1 MLKYSSCRRKPNNI
15 IFSLCNLS
23 MQTIPNKFLIA
34 SECTWLNIFYPGV
47 KSLLL
52 LPFSVSRHGSIKM
65 KCIFLIE
72 YKCEISEYKNGQNN
86 WYAATI
92 YRLIHFVK
100 YSHPCSWD
108 HLFQWKSTNWWSW
121 WWGYRC
127 RSIYPIDYTT
137 IRPYQLSF
145 DICVCRKRCG
155 INGSHCT
162 LVCS

>member
-1 MLKYSSCRRKPNNI
+1 M
-15 IFSLCNLS
+15 
-23 MQTIPNKFLIA
+23 
-34 SECTWLNIFYPGV
+34 
-47 KSLLL
+47 LL
-52 LPFSVSRHGSIKM
+52 LPFSVSRHGIKM
-65 KCIFLIE
+65 KYDTCLTYRLQLLFSHLHFIKMQCIFLNE
-72 YKCEISEYKNGQNN
+72 YKFEISESKNGQNDC
-86 WYAATI
+86 YAAAI

-108 HLFQWKSTNWWSW
+108 HLFHWKSTNWWSW

-137 IRPYQLSF
+137 ISPYQLSF